1 MMELLST
8 KIPDPSFEEA
18 CAQAQILLESIP
30 FIKTEPIVSYEL
42 SKLISVAAME
52 PSHVI
57 FTSVTAVEATCT
69 YLQGLQ
75 PEWNVYCTAPATQK
89 AVERLL
95 PSAGIL
101 ATGSNAED
109 LARQLTQTAVTRFQF
124 FCGDQRRNELP
135 DLLRAQKIAVE
146 EVVVY
151 RTVATPVI
159 ITKAYD
165 GIVFFS
171 PSAVTSF
178 FSVNNIPA
186 HTVLFCIGN
195 TTAAAINNNIPNQ
208 VVISHDPAQESFME
222 DIRQHFRNIPEAEI
236 KARKLK

>member
-1 MMELLST
+1 MELLST
-8 KIPDPSFEEA
+8 KIPDQSFEEA
-18 CAQAQILLESIP
+18 CAHAQILLESIP
-30 FIKTEPIVSYEL
+30 FIRTEPIVSYEL
-42 SKLISVAAME
+42 SKKISATAME
-52 PSHVI
+52 EAHVI
-57 FTSVTAVEATCT
+57 FTSATAVEATTT

-75 PEWNVYCTAPATQK
+75 PEWNVYCTAPSTQK
-89 AVERLL
+89 SVERLL
-95 PSAGIL
+95 PSASIL

-109 LARQLTQTAVTRFQF
+109 LARQLIRTGVTRFQF

-135 DLLRAQKIAVE
+135 DVLKAEKIAVD

-151 RTVATPVI
+151 KTVATPVR
-159 ITKAYD
+159 ITKSFDA
-165 GIVFFS
+165 IAFFS

-195 TTAAAINNNIPNQ
+195 TTAAEIDKKIPNEVIISNDPSQEAFIQ
-208 VVISHDPAQESFME
+208 VIL
-222 DIRQHFRNIPEAEI
+222 QHFRNNPEAKI